1 MKKFIFRRLIHMIII
16 MIGVSFF
23 TFALIYL
30 LPSDPV
36 TMKYISMG
44 EQPDLEVIEAEKEKL
59 GLNDPFFVQYFRWVK
74 GVVKGNFGTS
84 IKYNVPVK
92 EKLFE
97 NIPNTLLL
105 AFSALSVSIIFMIPL
120 GLISAIYQNSFIDY
134 IIRFFTFIGI
144 SMPSFW
150 LGMLLMYYF
159 AIILNILP
167 VMGMGTI
174 NHLILPSL
182 TLAIWYV
189 SMYVRRIRVSFLE
202 EMNKEYVVGLVAK
215 GISNSRIIFYHI
227 LPNSLVPIL
236 TTLGMSIGYL
246 LGGTMIIETIFEWK
260 GIGRLAIEAIH
271 SRDFP
276 IIQGYVIWMSAI
288 FVLINLLVDI
298 LQKILT
304 PHIKFEE

>member
-1 MKKFIFRRLIHMIII
+1 MKKYILHRLMQMIII
-16 MIGVSFF
+16 MIGVSFL

-36 TMKYISMG
+36 TLRYISMG
-44 EQPDLEVIEAEKEKL
+44 EEPDRAVIEAEKEEL

-74 GVVKGNFGTS
+74 GVFKGDFGTS
-84 IKYNVPVK
+84 IKYGVPVK

-105 AFSALSVSIIFMIPL
+105 AASAFLISIIFMIPL
-120 GLISAIYQNSFIDY
+120 GVISAVYQNTFIDY

-159 AIILNILP
+159 AIVLNILP

-182 TLAIWYV
+182 TLAVWYV
-189 SMYVRRIRVSFLE
+189 SMYARRIRVSFLE
-202 EMNKEYVVGLVAK
+202 EMHKEYVVGLVAK
-215 GISNSRIIFYHI
+215 GVSNSRIIFHHI

-271 SRDFP
+271 NRDFP
-276 IIQGYVIWMSAI
+276 IIQGYVLWMSAI

-298 LQKILT
+298 LQKMLDPNINV
-304 PHIKFEE
+304 EE